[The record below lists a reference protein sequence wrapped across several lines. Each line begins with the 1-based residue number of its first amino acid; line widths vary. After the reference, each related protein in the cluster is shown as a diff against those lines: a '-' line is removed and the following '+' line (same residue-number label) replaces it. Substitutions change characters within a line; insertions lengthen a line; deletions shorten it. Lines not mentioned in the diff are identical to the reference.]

1 MIPTTTY
8 SIPTTANVVLE
19 VTTSLPAAVDLQP
32 TLLFLHFWGGSSQT
46 FSQLAEIMTPTHPL
60 VIPSLRGWGKS
71 TGGSPGHY
79 RIVDHAEDIEAL
91 VASHVLRDIGF
102 FKNGVV
108 LVGHSMGGKIAQLL
122 AVRDNLPALKRLV
135 LLAPA
140 PLEGFQLPRDMR
152 EQQKSAYNSREA
164 AEFVMRNVLLGPGSK
179 VASEDKATID
189 VLVEDCLVGDDGA
202 KKAWPEYAME
212 EDYLRML
219 DSVQLKIPVAVVV
232 GSADVVEPKDNVKRR
247 VVRVLENAGASV
259 SLRILNDVGHL
270 LPVEAAKDI
279 SEVLLAE

>member
-1 MIPTTTY
+1 
-8 SIPTTANVVLE
+8 
-19 VTTSLPAAVDLQP
+19 
-32 TLLFLHFWGGSSQT
+32 
-46 FSQLAEIMTPTHPL
+46 
-60 VIPSLRGWGKS
+60 
-71 TGGSPGHY
+71 
-79 RIVDHAEDIEAL
+79 
-91 VASHVLRDIGF
+91 
-102 FKNGVV
+102 
-108 LVGHSMGGKIAQLL
+108 MGGKIAQLL

-140 PLEGFQLPRDMR
+140 PLEGFQLPPDMR
-152 EQQKSAYNSREA
+152 EQQKSAYGSREA

-179 VASEDKATID
+179 VASATID
-189 VLVEDCLVGDDGA
+189 VLVEDCLAGDDGA

-259 SLRILNDVGHL
+259 SLRILNGVGHL